1 MLKLTSSRLGLLD
14 WHLPFACITV
24 VLFSA
29 LYTHHNYRQLLSDC
43 SEKQLLQDLVCMQI
57 MGIVLATVAVSAMK
71 RATAATDRTYRQ
83 TVIDH
88 PMLPPAAARRR
99 QMLPLV

>member
-1 MLKLTSSRLGLLD
+1 MAKLTACLGLLD

-29 LYTHHNYRQLLSDC
+29 LYTHHNYHQLLSDC

-57 MGIVLATVAVSAMK
+57 MGIVLATAAVSAMK
-71 RATAATDRTYRQ
+71 RATTADRVVFKQ
-83 TVIDH
+83 VILDH